1 MPPRLHAATS
11 HDALRRLVLAAA
23 ATAAAS
29 PLASVVAQEAQP
41 GRIKSLEGLWGGELA
56 HKGERTEVYVA
67 LAPGSDGAMRAR
79 VSLPVLNLYDV
90 PLGRATLT
98 GNTLRFASLSF
109 DYDTAADRLTGTMP
123 ADLVPV
129 YALATTLTRKARLE
143 RHNRPELDAPLRS
156 PAWTAELG
164 TPVWADIV
172 AAGGA
177 LYVGA
182 DDGKLRALDAQ
193 TGAGRWTYTA
203 AGPLRSGPTVAGDRL
218 YVTSDDG
225 ILHCLGARDA
235 KPVWQLRVN
244 RMPAER
250 LPATDPKSCYDF
262 HGAPVTVVR
271 NTVYAGTHEGRVLAL
286 DARDGSA
293 RWSFSAGDRILAAP
307 FVAGDRVLVGCY
319 DGRVYALDA
328 ASGALRWTF
337 DAKAPITS
345 TPVLTHGVVVV
356 GSRGYDLWGLDG
368 ATGRPRWNRY
378 IWFSW
383 IESTVVVAG
392 RHGYVGSS
400 DAARLFAFDTSNGT
414 PVWNADV
421 HGYAWG
427 TPVLDGARIYIG
439 TRGEA
444 AAIAHRGH
452 ALALDR
458 ASGRVIWRYPFPA
471 ADPTTPHGYAG
482 SGALLGG
489 RLYLAAVDGR
499 VHAFDTR

>member
-1 MPPRLHAATS
+1 
-11 HDALRRLVLAAA
+11 
-23 ATAAAS
+23 
-29 PLASVVAQEAQP
+29 
-41 GRIKSLEGLWGGELA
+41 
-56 HKGERTEVYVA
+56 
-67 LAPGSDGAMRAR
+67 
-79 VSLPVLNLYDV
+79 
-90 PLGRATLT
+90 
-98 GNTLRFASLSF
+98 
-109 DYDTAADRLTGTMP
+109 
-123 ADLVPV
+123 VPV

-250 LPATDPKSCYDF
+250 LPATDPKSRYDF

-271 NTVYAGTHEGRVLAL
+271 NTVYAGTHEGRLLAL

-293 RWSFSAGDRILAAP
+293 RWTFTAGDRILAAP

-319 DGRVYALDA
+319 DGKVYTLDA

-345 TPVLTHGVVVV
+345 TPVLTQGVVVV
-356 GSRGYDLWGLDG
+356 GSRGYDLWGLDV

-400 DAARLFAFDTSNGT
+400 DAAKLFAFDTTSGK
-414 PVWNADV
+414 PLWNADV

-427 TPVLDGARIYIG
+427 TPLLDGGRIYIG

-444 AAIAHRGH
+444 ARPRCRSIDPHRSGHRAHAVCRRRRRRKPRRRPRRCRSRPARRARRSRRANAAARRVRGGCVARAWPCASVWSRAHRP
-452 ALALDR
+452 ARDR
-458 ASGRVIWRYPFPA
+458 RAAFRPTDRPLRRSRTTTTQNAACCRSTSRGRAEPR
-471 ADPTTPHGYAG
+471 TG
-482 SGALLGG
+482 
-489 RLYLAAVDGR
+489 
-499 VHAFDTR
+499 